1 MQSKHPHIV
10 YHSDQKPK
18 QLCGVIDTQ
27 IHSYDRSKRATEM
40 DIRLRREI
48 GSEANRTARD
58 VRYVTKFIET
68 ALVLDKA
75 MVSWRGFLLI

>member
-18 QLCGVIDTQ
+18 QQCGVMDTQ
-27 IHSYDRSKRATEM
+27 LHGGYDRSKRAAET

-75 MVSWRGFLLI
+75 MVSAGVFVF